1 MAEEWKHDL
10 CSSNSEMT
18 ATRQLKGLENRAFS
32 TGLRIDL
39 LPSMHWYNAVE
50 KEDQ

>member
-1 MAEEWKHDL
+1 MADEWKHDL

-18 ATRQLKGLENRAFS
+18 ATRQLKGLEKWAFS

-39 LPSMHWYNAVE
+39 LPSMHWCNTLE
-50 KEDQ
+50 KVDQ